1 MNVLGHQSLAVSH
14 ACSFGLSQQSHRP
27 LHCTKV
33 ARRWAWQDCTPLMGG
48 GALPAALTPR
58 GRGSPRGSHPS
69 NSIAH
74 TPGRKVCRLM
84 ALHLSV
90 WECPSKA
97 VRDRPCGYYPG
108 HSNAMCAGGMGRARE
123 LSSGRGPLQ
132 SCARARL
139 EWEPRSWDEQKPT
152 RAPECNLSMPCS
164 ALNTPWPPGAAS
176 ERTQLS

>member
-1 MNVLGHQSLAVSH
+1 MNVLGHQSLVVSN
-14 ACSFGLSQQSHRP
+14 ARYFGLSQHSHRP

-33 ARRWAWQDCTPLMGG
+33 ARGPSRQVCTPLMGG

-123 LSSGRGPLQ
+123 LSFGRGPLQ
-132 SCARARL
+132 SCARA
-139 EWEPRSWDEQKPT
+139 PSGVGATVIWDEQKSL
-152 RAPECNLSMPCS
+152 RLYA
-164 ALNTPWPPGAAS
+164 GA
-176 ERTQLS
+176 

>member
-1 MNVLGHQSLAVSH
+1 MNVLGHQSLAVSN
-14 ACSFGLSQQSHRP
+14 ARSFGLSQQSHRP

-33 ARRWAWQDCTPLMGG
+33 ARSLAWQDCTPLMGG

-69 NSIAH
+69 NTTAH

-108 HSNAMCAGGMGRARE
+108 AFQRSVCTRVWVERVSSPSGEAHSNRVPVHVWSGSHGHGTNKSLRGR
-123 LSSGRGPLQ
+123 LS
-132 SCARARL
+132 A
-139 EWEPRSWDEQKPT
+139 T
-152 RAPECNLSMPCS
+152 S
-164 ALNTPWPPGAAS
+164 ACPAL
-176 ERTQLS
+176 R

>member
-1 MNVLGHQSLAVSH
+1 MALGATGGDEDEPATFLQYRGSQAPQIIT
-14 ACSFGLSQQSHRP
+14 LSR
-27 LHCTKV
+27 L
-33 ARRWAWQDCTPLMGG
+33 
-48 GALPAALTPR
+48 GASGASAKGPRLEVRTSRTRQIGSRAAL
-58 GRGSPRGSHPS
+58 
-69 NSIAH
+69 
-74 TPGRKVCRLM
+74 
-84 ALHLSV
+84 
-90 WECPSKA
+90 
-97 VRDRPCGYYPG
+97 Y
-108 HSNAMCAGGMGRARE
+108 SNAMCASGVGRARE